1 MLSQDP
7 PTVDGLRDRLQSL
20 GDLWPTQAV
29 LEHAWSQ
36 HKHGRLLSLAREAE
50 AKGHNWRPGKPV
62 KIGCAVLG
70 YGQGD
75 FDPESMGW
83 NNTLRP
89 LTDAEKRR
97 FKPCAEK
104 AGVINCLGHMLM
116 PVGLVIST
124 QHNQPDD
131 DTGLLL
137 DVFTCCSNC
146 VRWMEALLPPWFK
159 VASFCLQPDGSYKH
173 EEWTLNQLVLLHQE
187 ALRLRAF
194 R

>member
-89 LTDAEKRR
+89 LTDAEKGDLNPVPKRR
-97 FKPCAEK
+97 
-104 AGVINCLGHMLM
+104 G
-116 PVGLVIST
+116 
-124 QHNQPDD
+124 
-131 DTGLLL
+131 
-137 DVFTCCSNC
+137 
-146 VRWMEALLPPWFK
+146 
-159 VASFCLQPDGSYKH
+159 
-173 EEWTLNQLVLLHQE
+173 
-187 ALRLRAF
+187 
-194 R
+194 